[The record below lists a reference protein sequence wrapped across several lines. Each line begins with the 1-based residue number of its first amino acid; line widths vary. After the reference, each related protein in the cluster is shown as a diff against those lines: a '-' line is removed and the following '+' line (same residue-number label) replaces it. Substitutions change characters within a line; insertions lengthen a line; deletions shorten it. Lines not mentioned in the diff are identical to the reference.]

1 MRVSTQSKSFQQD
14 WRWHLKNA
22 VRDLNRLAN
31 ELEISLSDF
40 KSDFPL
46 LVPFPYLNRIKKGD
60 LNDPLLLQV
69 LPTVEENNEVPGYIL
84 DPLQEQKPTNL
95 PKGLIQKYRR
105 RALIVA
111 AAACSINCRYCFR
124 RHFPYDRSRLNQEKW
139 HDLMQHVN
147 SDKSLREIIFSGGD
161 PLILPDKFL
170 EDLILSLNR
179 IAHINTIRI
188 HTRLPVVIPNRI
200 NPELISWVKKCRKK
214 LVFVFHIN
222 HPNEINDEV
231 QEYLSKIKLEHTV
244 LLNQS
249 VLLKRVNDS
258 SKVLTLL
265 SEKLFET
272 GILPYYLHLLDPV
285 KGTAHFSVAASKGME
300 IIKELKGQL
309 PGYLI
314 PRLAQEI
321 PGLDSKHTFF
331 Y

>member
-1 MRVSTQSKSFQQD
+1 MKISKQSKSFQKD
-14 WRWHLKNA
+14 WHWHLKNA
-22 VRDLNRLAN
+22 VRDPNLLAS
-31 ELEISLSDF
+31 ELEISLDDF

-69 LPTVEENNEVPGYIL
+69 LPTVDESKEVSGYIL

-124 RHFPYDRSRLNQEKW
+124 RHFPYDRSRLDHEKW
-139 HDLMQHVN
+139 QDLIRHVN
-147 SDKSLREIIFSGGD
+147 LDKSLREIIFSGGD

-170 EDLILSLNR
+170 EDLILKLN
-179 IAHINTIRI
+179 ASEHIHTIRI

-200 NPELISWVKKCRKK
+200 NPGLISWIKQCKKK
-214 LVFVFHIN
+214 LVFVLHIN

-231 QEYLSKIKLEHTV
+231 QQYISKIKLKHTV

-258 SKVLTLL
+258 SKILTLL
-265 SEKLFET
+265 AEKLFET
-272 GILPYYLHLLDPV
+272 GVLPYYLHLLDPV
-285 KGTAHFSVAASKGME
+285 KGTAHFSVSASKGIE
-300 IIKELKGQL
+300 IIKALKRQL
-309 PGYLI
+309 PGYLV

>member
-1 MRVSTQSKSFQQD
+1 MKVSTKSKSLEHN
-14 WRWHLKNA
+14 WNWHLKNA
-22 VRDLNRLAN
+22 VRDPNRLAT

-46 LVPFPYLNRIKKGD
+46 LVPFPYLNRIQKGD

-69 LPTVEENNEVPGYIL
+69 LPKVEEENEVAGYIL

-105 RALIVA
+105 RALIIA
-111 AAACSINCRYCFR
+111 AAACGINCRYCFR
-124 RHFPYDRSRLNQEKW
+124 RHFPYDQSRLDQQKW
-139 HDLMQHVN
+139 RELLEHV
-147 SDKSLREIIFSGGD
+147 SLDKTLREIIFSGGD

-170 EDLILSLNR
+170 ENLILSLND
-179 IAHINTIRI
+179 IKHINTIRI

-200 NPELISWVKKCRKK
+200 NPGLISWAKKCRKK
-214 LVFVFHIN
+214 LVFVFHVN

-231 QEYLSKIKLEHTV
+231 REYITKIKLSNTV

-249 VLLKRVNDS
+249 VLLKGVNNS
-258 SKVLTLL
+258 SKVLTSL
-265 SEKLFET
+265 SEKLFEA
-272 GILPYYLHLLDPV
+272 GVLPYYLHLLDPI
-285 KGTAHFSVAASKGME
+285 KGTSHFFVSASEGMK
-300 IIKELKGQL
+300 IIEDLKGYL
-309 PGYLI
+309 PGYLV

-321 PGLDSKHTFF
+321 PGLDSKKTFF